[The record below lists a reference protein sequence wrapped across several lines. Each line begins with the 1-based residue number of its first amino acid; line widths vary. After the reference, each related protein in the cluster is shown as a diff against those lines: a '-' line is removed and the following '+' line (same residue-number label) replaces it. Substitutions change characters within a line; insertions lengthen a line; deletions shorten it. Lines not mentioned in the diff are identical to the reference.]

1 MAIKPVVRY
10 MILCDD
16 WEFAPADS
24 GRVCVYGLTSNIH
37 SIDEPPYPLL
47 VEEVCVFLALT
58 DGYGKGEAKIQC
70 VFEET
75 GARAFA
81 TRGQMMSFNNDPLE
95 IAAVSFRIRNCPFPR
110 AGLYTVQFW
119 FNNELIDERPLRL
132 R

>member
-75 GARAFA
+75 GASLCNAWP
-81 TRGQMMSFNNDPLE
+81 NDVFQQRPFGNRRSILSHPQLPLSSSR
-95 IAAVSFRIRNCPFPR
+95 VVHRSV
-110 AGLYTVQFW
+110 LV
-119 FNNELIDERPLRL
+119 
-132 R
+132 